1 MLRVPRRN
9 TAKSSREKG
18 AGGERRGFCGEEARR
33 GTEGREERT
42 DAGGGKEDAWSGQD
56 RRANG
61 GHRTEMASGSAFQ
74 YSTLA
79 TLGHPLPLR
88 YLPRSL
94 SVSVYLGLSV
104 CLFLS
109 LSISVSLCLCP
120 PLPSLRSS
128 SSPSSASLSTSSS
141 PFLLSAELYLS
152 LPRSSFTLSPTPF
165 RSSRH
170 PSLLPQSDSPLLLLP
185 RSHPSR
191 CCSASSFGLRVL
203 LFRSPHS

>member
-9 TAKSSREKG
+9 TAESSREKG

-88 YLPRSL
+88 YLPRP
-94 SVSVYLGLSV
+94 LSV
-104 CLFLS
+104 CPRVRGSARLRRS
-109 LSISVSLCLCP
+109 VSISLRLRP
-120 PLPSLRSS
+120 PPRSLRSS

-141 PFLLSAELYLS
+141 PFLLPAPLCLS
-152 LPRSSFTLSPTPF
+152 HPRSSFTLSPTPF

-170 PSLLPQSDSPLLLLP
+170 PSLLPRSDSPLLLLP